1 MPEILDDDVPSNFDY
16 LADALQQGSTKPQTG
31 RAGAI
36 PDSQGQVISDIEGET
51 IRMLD
56 PRGLQI
62 LDDYLAEPRVDTD
75 GEVAG

>member
-16 LADALQQGSTKPQTG
+16 LADALQQQGSTTPTPG
-31 RAGAI
+31 RSKAQ
-36 PDSQGQVISDIEGET
+36 PDAQGQLTSDIDGET

-62 LDDYLAEPRVDTD
+62 IDGFLSEPRADS
-75 GEVAG
+75 GHYAG